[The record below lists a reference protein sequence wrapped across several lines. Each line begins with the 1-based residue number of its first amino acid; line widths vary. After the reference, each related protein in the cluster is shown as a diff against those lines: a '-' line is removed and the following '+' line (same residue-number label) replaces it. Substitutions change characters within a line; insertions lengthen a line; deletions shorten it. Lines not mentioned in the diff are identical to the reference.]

1 MNKLWLLHG
10 PLKKTSTHWAAC
22 IIFKCDHYLKKILV
36 AKKKKNVFFER
47 WIQSSPWR
55 WCNLD
60 YFIIYYRVI
69 QQESLH
75 YTFSIFL
82 PLKHLKKRLLY
93 ISAIL
98 YGWPCSRR
106 PVGTRRRQLEWLTNF
121 VLVVVSL
128 MGCSVGAGLI
138 GFYQLHLLS
147 FISYEFFIIPLVL
160 LGKAHCYSLRVP
172 RVPGN

>member
-1 MNKLWLLHG
+1 MQMHNIQMWSL
-10 PLKKTSTHWAAC
+10 
-22 IIFKCDHYLKKILV
+22 LKKILV
-36 AKKKKNVFFER
+36 SKEKNVFFER

-75 YTFSIFL
+75 YTYSIFL

-160 LGKAHCYSLRVP
+160 LGKAYCYSLRVP

>member
-1 MNKLWLLHG
+1 MIIIKKDSGVKEKKMCFSSDESNRLHEDDVTWT
-10 PLKKTSTHWAAC
+10 TSSFTTGSSSKNIYIVLH
-22 IIFKCDHYLKKILV
+22 IL
-36 AKKKKNVFFER
+36 
-47 WIQSSPWR
+47 S
-55 WCNLD
+55 
-60 YFIIYYRVI
+60 
-69 QQESLH
+69 
-75 YTFSIFL
+75 L
-82 PLKHLKKRLLY
+82 PLKYSFFKRLLY

-160 LGKAHCYSLRVP
+160 LGKAYCYSLLAP